1 MSDFKS
7 RYFVPTFDGL
17 VAQIGL
23 SAGIS
28 IVCVG
33 FFEWNRRKKT
43 MAYLYSPRCRLKE
56 NPSPPMSTKFLGWII
71 PTLRLSDEFY
81 INNVGLDA
89 VMFLRFLKMCL
100 QFCLFNAIVVG
111 TILLPIHY
119 YGGGGQSEVL
129 RLSVAN
135 IENDSNILW
144 THVFMAYVVTGS
156 WMFLLFKNYW
166 QWMDLRREYTL
177 YRIHQGEI
185 AERSVFVSRLPSSLR
200 TDVALKEYFESL
212 KMGPVESAT
221 VVQHCGRLAQKIDR
235 RESALN
241 QLEKAHIELARDV
254 AESVKTGRFLQE
266 ATSAT
271 SYSHSSEVASDETRL
286 RPPPAKDGSGDRQGH
301 DITIHIEDTTSSS
314 SPVTALNTQVSELF
328 KSRRI
333 YNKTR
338 KSIFAHKRVLDR
350 PAPAPTLNVPL
361 SALAHHSDVIDVYV
375 NSNEKATDKTA
386 HATAEAGA
394 SSLSL
399 ALAVPNTIW
408 HTLSKLDRFWLDPFQ
423 PKRQSKRFKGG
434 DRIEAIDHFVA
445 KYNKLDRKV
454 GELRDGSPRY
464 KPTSFGFVTFK
475 NHLSAQLCAQSKT
488 DSRPQGLSVELA
500 MEPRDV
506 LWSNLTASFRN
517 RFTRSIAVNLGVW
530 AMTIFWIF
538 PTSSFLFL
546 TSLAALSEK
555 FAFLRPLLDS
565 SPLMQSLLQNVLP
578 IVFVTIFLAFAPVL
592 IQEISKQELPVSH
605 SALEENVLHRYYKF
619 LIFNVLFVFMIGTAI
634 LKSIIALLQTPTNIF
649 TQLAESL
656 PLGSTFFIF
665 YITFNTCTHALE
677 LVQIWAQLIVHVFV
691 TARKMTPTPRA
702 QQRATTPWTFQY
714 YYYYPHCILAIVITF
729 IYSLINPLVLWAA
742 VAHFAFAVLVFK
754 YQLAYCYIRK
764 YEMSGKFFKI
774 VFRYTTDGL
783 IIFQIM
789 MVGVLWLKKALVG
802 GFLVMVLIGWTAY
815 FKILCRRLFHS
826 RTKYLPLDTGLRNFD
841 REIMVDHAP
850 TPMEDASLQS
860 SFVNLQ
866 SELQRAHT
874 TGAGVRSLG
883 QAVIGV
889 GSMASQI
896 SMGPLYKNHQRLDG
910 KDGHRDD
917 DILILDHQNSNG
929 GLRHRMSQSDRYE
942 RLDSSSHGTDDT
954 LHRPHL
960 ARATTAPLGAFENT
974 SMYGLGLTVPATDTL
989 SLDERQ
995 RGSVTF
1001 VNNDADADDDDD
1013 DDGSAK
1019 DSSSPPAPVTAV
1031 DGDYPE
1037 PVESSDVIDKGS
1049 TQDIRLFSVEGHHP
1063 PRPPHPSRP
1072 SLSEVVHP
1080 GILKSSRL
1088 DDDYEN
1094 FIDETGIFTEKHL
1107 VRRPTMACRPL
1118 ASHFEHVP
1126 SKVIYQDRTS
1136 EFETYLHP
1144 ALLKPLSRKLWL
1156 PQNPLYHHWDL
1167 DDTCEI
1173 DFAINSTSTVNK
1185 LEFRV
1190 REPQPLDDDVT
1201 GGRRSFQS
1209 QRRMRG
1215 RRNTTNTFHEVSLPS
1230 NWQGCLHDSPPATP
1244 MSPKASGVQ
1253 EYVVDGDIA
1262 ASGCASEGVLSKDSR
1277 ILERRGSRD
1286 HQGYLSRPPLHHL
1299 HVPDR
1304 GSDIPYSPSITGI
1317 QRAKTTIVE
1326 PRRSSSAADRAP
1338 KDGGPSTSTFTGPG
1352 DASDIAAGGVATG
1365 LTAKSPLS
1373 NATRY
1378 RRSTSMPPAPGSLGS
1393 NPSTPSSPMSPL
1405 MAMSPPSNYLKVYPP
1420 LHAGGHSSPSSGG
1433 GMSPSPRVSFV
1444 QDGGHGGS
1452 GSATNTMHRTAG
1464 MTMPMMMMAGS
1475 GPGNGGGAIMLTPGA
1490 MRSSIFSNSRTSNLV
1505 PTPLSPSA
1513 PPTAAKKNIGAGD
1526 IFNMI
1531 FGDPEED
1538 DDDAGTGGGTSRGD
1552 GRQGGAGSRNNK
1564 PLFGYETVGAW
1575 SRRRGSRDV
1584 HDDDD
1589 DDDDEESDL
1598 VTEEEDEEEEEDG
1611 SSIRGQQDNEQAMA
1625 LAALRL
1631 SPPSHLDLSDPGQPR
1646 DLGSRH

>member
-1 MSDFKS
+1 MSDIKS
-7 RYFVPTFDGL
+7 RYYVPTFDGL

-28 IVCVG
+28 IVCIGV
-33 FFEWNRRKKT
+33 FEWNRRKKT
-43 MAYLYSPRCRLKE
+43 MAYLYSPRCHLKE
-56 NPSPPMSTKFLGWII
+56 NPSPPMSTKFLGWIL
-71 PTLRLSDEFY
+71 PTIRLSDEFY

-119 YGGGGQSEVL
+119 YGGGTQSEVL

-144 THVFMAYVVTGS
+144 AHVFMAYVVTGS

-200 TDVALKEYFESL
+200 TDTALKEYFESL
-212 KMGPVESAT
+212 KMGPVENAT

-241 QLEKAHIELARDV
+241 QLEKAHIELAREV
-254 AESVKTGRFLQE
+254 AESVKSGRFLQE
-266 ATSAT
+266 ATAAG
-271 SYSHSSEVASDETRL
+271 SYSHSSDAASDETRL
-286 RPPPAKDGSGDRQGH
+286 RPTAKDGNGDRQGH
-301 DITIHIEDTTSSS
+301 DITIHIEDTSSS
-314 SPVTALNTQVSELF
+314 SLVTALTSQIDELF
-328 KSRRI
+328 KGRKV

-338 KSIFAHKRVLDR
+338 KSIFAHKRVMDR

-375 NSNEKATDKTA
+375 QSSEKANNKTTD
-386 HATAEAGA
+386 GA
-394 SSLSL
+394 KADGSSLSL

-408 HTLSKLDRFWLDPFQ
+408 HTLSKLDRSWLDAFQ

-434 DRIEAIDHFVA
+434 DRTEAIDHFVA

-464 KPTSFGFVTFK
+464 KPTTFGFVTFK

-546 TSLAALSEK
+546 TSLSVLSEK
-555 FAFLRPLLDS
+555 FAFLRPILDS
-565 SPLMQSLLQNVLP
+565 SQLMQSLLQNVLP

-634 LKSIIALLQTPTNIF
+634 LKSIVVLLQTPTNIF
-649 TQLAESL
+649 TLLAETL
-656 PLGSTFFIF
+656 PLGSTFFVF
-665 YITFNTCTHALE
+665 YITFSTCTHGLE

-702 QQRATTPWTFQY
+702 QQRATTPWCFQY

-742 VAHFAFAVLVFK
+742 VVHFGFAVLVFK

-783 IIFQIM
+783 IIFQMM

-802 GFLVMVLIGWTAY
+802 GFLVMVLIGFTAY

-841 REIMVDHAP
+841 RETMVNHAP
-850 TPMEDASLQS
+850 TPMDAASAQS
-860 SFVNLQ
+860 SVVNLE
-866 SELQRAHT
+866 SEMPHVRT
-874 TGAGVRSLG
+874 TGASVRTLG
-883 QAVIGV
+883 EAVIGV
-889 GSMASQI
+889 SSMASHV
-896 SMGPLYKNHQRLDG
+896 SMGPLYQNHALGG
-910 KDGHRDD
+910 KDIYGDD
-917 DILILDHQNSNG
+917 DLAGLRHRHGNG
-929 GLRHRMSQSDRYE
+929 LRGLRHRMSQSDRYE
-942 RLDSSSHGTDDT
+942 QLESSSHATDDT

-960 ARATTAPLGAFENT
+960 NRATTAPLESFQNS
-974 SMYGLGLTVPATDTL
+974 SMYGLGLTVPTADSM
-989 SLDERQ
+989 SLDGR
-995 RGSVTF
+995 RRNSVTF
-1001 VNNDADADDDDD
+1001 VG
-1013 DDGSAK
+1013 DDGVENVLAPPASTTGPN
-1019 DSSSPPAPVTAV
+1019 SEYPAPVEAA
-1031 DGDYPE
+1031 DL
-1037 PVESSDVIDKGS
+1037 IDKEP
-1049 TQDIRLFSVEGHHP
+1049 TQDIRLFSVDDQDRL
-1063 PRPPHPSRP
+1063 RPPLPHRPASSEMLHPS
-1072 SLSEVVHP
+1072 
-1080 GILKSSRL
+1080 ILKSSRL
-1088 DDDYEN
+1088 DDNYEN

-1126 SKVIYQDRTS
+1126 SKMIYQDKTS
-1136 EFETYLHP
+1136 EFETYVHP

-1156 PQNPLYHHWDL
+1156 PKNPLYHHWDL

-1173 DFAINSTSTVNK
+1173 DFALNSTSTVNK

-1190 REPQPLDDDVT
+1190 HEPQLLDEDVV
-1201 GGRRSFQS
+1201 GGRPIRRSFQS

-1215 RRNTTNTFHEVSLPS
+1215 RRNTAGTYHEVSLPS

-1244 MSPKASGVQ
+1244 KSPKTSGIQ
-1253 EYVVDGDIA
+1253 EYVVDSETAGSA
-1262 ASGCASEGVLSKDSR
+1262 VAGEGVMSKDSR
-1277 ILERRGSRD
+1277 IMERRGSRD
-1286 HQGYLSRPPLHHL
+1286 HQYHPQNPLRPPIPHFA
-1299 HVPDR
+1299 PDR
-1304 GSDIPYSPSITGI
+1304 GSDVVSSPALSGI
-1317 QRAKTTIVE
+1317 QRAKTTLVESRRPSLGVDRGPIV
-1326 PRRSSSAADRAP
+1326 PIPAGSVDV
-1338 KDGGPSTSTFTGPG
+1338 G
-1352 DASDIAAGGVATG
+1352 DTMTAGTA
-1365 LTAKSPLS
+1365 AKSPLS
-1373 NATRY
+1373 NVTRY
-1378 RRSTSMPPAPGSLGS
+1378 RRSASMPPAPGSLS
-1393 NPSTPSSPMSPL
+1393 SSPSTPSSPMSPL
-1405 MAMSPPSNYLKVYPP
+1405 VAMSPPSNYLNVHPP
-1420 LHAGGHSSPSSGG
+1420 FHAGHSSPTGG
-1433 GMSPSPRVSFV
+1433 GGVSPSPRVSFV
-1444 QDGGHGGS
+1444 QDGGQSGS

-1464 MTMPMMMMAGS
+1464 MGIPMMVMAGNGAS
-1475 GPGNGGGAIMLTPGA
+1475 GGVMLTPGA
-1490 MRSSIFSNSRTSNLV
+1490 MRSSIFSNPRTSSLV

-1513 PPTAAKKNIGAGD
+1513 PPTAPKKSIGAGD

-1531 FGDPEED
+1531 FGDPDD
-1538 DDDAGTGGGTSRGD
+1538 DDDAGTKGGTSKGD
-1552 GRQGGAGSRNNK
+1552 GRQGGAGSKSNK

-1575 SRRRGSRDV
+1575 SRRRGSRDA
-1584 HDDDD
+1584 HDDD

-1598 VTEEEDEEEEEDG
+1598 VSEGEEEAETEDFG
-1611 SSIRGQQDNEQAMA
+1611 SSFCGQQGNEQAMA

-1631 SPPSHLDLSDPGQPR
+1631 SPPSHLDLSDPGQARESSSKP
-1646 DLGSRH
+1646 